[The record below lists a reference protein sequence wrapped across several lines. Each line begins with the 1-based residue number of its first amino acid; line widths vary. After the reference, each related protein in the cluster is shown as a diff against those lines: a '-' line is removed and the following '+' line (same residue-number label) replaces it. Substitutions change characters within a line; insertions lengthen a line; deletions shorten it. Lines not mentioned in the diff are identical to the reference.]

1 MGLLDFF
8 KKLTKSDV
16 EIYYEE
22 RNKRTKNQTLNDA
35 QYNYNAPVPTLSSTF
50 RITVEDVFSITGRG
64 TVIVGHV
71 ESGSVRVGDTVTLQ
85 RLNGIKRDV
94 VVMGI
99 EKFRKKL
106 IVAQAGE
113 NVGIFLRDLSKTDI
127 DKGDILIK

>member
-71 ESGSVRVGDTVTLQ
+71 
-85 RLNGIKRDV
+85 
-94 VVMGI
+94 
-99 EKFRKKL
+99 
-106 IVAQAGE
+106 
-113 NVGIFLRDLSKTDI
+113 
-127 DKGDILIK
+127 